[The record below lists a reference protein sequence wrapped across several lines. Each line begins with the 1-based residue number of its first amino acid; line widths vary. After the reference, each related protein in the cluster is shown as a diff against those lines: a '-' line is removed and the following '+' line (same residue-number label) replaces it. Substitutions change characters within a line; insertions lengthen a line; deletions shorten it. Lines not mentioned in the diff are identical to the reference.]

1 MTIGGVDRQVFG
13 FEWGYQGVCP
23 ATQKCGPIAS
33 GVVHFNAS
41 ACFAVRTDQGQS
53 PTYTLRCLSGPT
65 RDIPPPQVS
74 KPIRS
79 GQAFVSIRTIVPS
92 PFADG
97 RIYYGGYDCNFYPA
111 DGTAWVATS
120 TAQLSPPL
128 RFIERKTLMKRRHE
142 ITAPWRAA
150 VAIASGGVA
159 VLALA
164 LNACGSSP
172 SQPAASPERVSG
184 GPTGHYV
191 VASGIHKIKHIIVI
205 EQENRSFDSYFGTYP
220 GADGIPMTNGV
231 PTVCVPVPT
240 GGCQAPYHDTADVNG
255 GGPHGEAQRARPT
268 STGGRWTD
276 SSPRRPSGKKG
287 CGANVNTV
295 DNPACSNSAT
305 PDVMGYHTAA
315 EIPNYWTYA
324 KDFTLDDHMFEPVAS
339 WSLPDHLYLVSGW
352 SAKCSS
358 PAPSSCVNEI
368 TGPYTPVQMQKYVD
382 QAIDTGTADV
392 TNAWTDITWLLYNK
406 HVSWA
411 YYVQTGDQP
420 DCDNDSAV
428 ACPPVAQ
435 SYLTPGIWNPLPIF
449 EDVQKDHQIRNIQP
463 LNNYFAEAKKGTLP
477 SVMWVTPSQADSEHP
492 PASVHQGQAYV
503 TAVINAAMKS
513 PDWDSTAI
521 FLQWDDWGGFY
532 DNVVP
537 PPVDQNGYGL
547 RVPAMVISP
556 YAKAGYIDHQTLS
569 SDAYLKFI
577 EDDFLGGSRLNPKTD
592 KRPDPRPDVREDEKI
607 LGNMVNDFDFNQA
620 PAGSGPPPD
629 ESRHGLAEHPG
640 LLQRT
645 RAVRRMHGDAAEYV
659 AAPRMRPPTPD
670 EFSAF
675 GTPTLPV
682 ARCGRPAAC
691 GVTGHVNCA
700 KRRGTDAQR

>member
-1 MTIGGVDRQVFG
+1 MDG
-13 FEWGYQGVCP
+13 FITQ
-23 ATQKCGPIAS
+23 AT
-33 GVVHFNAS
+33 
-41 ACFAVRTDQGQS
+41 
-53 PTYTLRCLSGPT
+53 
-65 RDIPPPQVS
+65 
-74 KPIRS
+74 
-79 GQAFVSIRTIVPS
+79 
-92 PFADG
+92 
-97 RIYYGGYDCNFYPA
+97 
-111 DGTAWVATS
+111 
-120 TAQLSPPL
+120 
-128 RFIERKTLMKRRHE
+128 
-142 ITAPWRAA
+142 
-150 VAIASGGVA
+150 
-159 VLALA
+159 
-164 LNACGSSP
+164 
-172 SQPAASPERVSG
+172 
-184 GPTGHYV
+184 
-191 VASGIHKIKHIIVI
+191 
-205 EQENRSFDSYFGTYP
+205 
-220 GADGIPMTNGV
+220 
-231 PTVCVPVPT
+231 
-240 GGCQAPYHDTADVNG
+240 
-255 GGPHGEAQRARPT
+255 
-268 STGGRWTD
+268 
-276 SSPRRPSGKKG
+276 SGKKG

-295 DNPACSNSAT
+295 DNPECSNSAT

-358 PAPSSCVNEI
+358 PDPSSCKNDI
-368 TGPYTPVQMQKYVD
+368 RGPYTPAQMQKYVD
-382 QAIDTGTADV
+382 QAIDTGTADI

-428 ACPPVAQ
+428 VCPPVAQ

-556 YAKAGYIDHQTLS
+556 YAKAGLHRPPDAVERRLSRSSSRTTSWAAPGSTRQT
-569 SDAYLKFI
+569 D
-577 EDDFLGGSRLNPKTD
+577 G
-592 KRPDPRPDVREDEKI
+592 RPDPRPDVREDEKI
-607 LGNMVNDFDFNQA
+607 LGNMDDDFDFNQA
-620 PAGSGPPPD
+620 PRAPVLLPTNPPTDSPSIPAYFNGMGPCN
-629 ESRHGLAEHPG
+629 GL
-640 LLQRT
+640 
-645 RAVRRMHGDAAEYV
+645 HGDPP
-659 AAPRMRPPTPD
+659 APRGGEGTRTLDLRLAKPLLFQLSYTP
-670 EFSAF
+670 ES
-675 GTPTLPV
+675 T
-682 ARCGRPAAC
+682 
-691 GVTGHVNCA
+691 
-700 KRRGTDAQR
+700 

>member
-1 MTIGGVDRQVFG
+1 MDG
-13 FEWGYQGVCP
+13 FITQ
-23 ATQKCGPIAS
+23 AT
-33 GVVHFNAS
+33 
-41 ACFAVRTDQGQS
+41 
-53 PTYTLRCLSGPT
+53 
-65 RDIPPPQVS
+65 
-74 KPIRS
+74 
-79 GQAFVSIRTIVPS
+79 
-92 PFADG
+92 
-97 RIYYGGYDCNFYPA
+97 
-111 DGTAWVATS
+111 
-120 TAQLSPPL
+120 
-128 RFIERKTLMKRRHE
+128 
-142 ITAPWRAA
+142 
-150 VAIASGGVA
+150 
-159 VLALA
+159 
-164 LNACGSSP
+164 
-172 SQPAASPERVSG
+172 
-184 GPTGHYV
+184 
-191 VASGIHKIKHIIVI
+191 
-205 EQENRSFDSYFGTYP
+205 
-220 GADGIPMTNGV
+220 
-231 PTVCVPVPT
+231 
-240 GGCQAPYHDTADVNG
+240 
-255 GGPHGEAQRARPT
+255 
-268 STGGRWTD
+268 
-276 SSPRRPSGKKG
+276 SGKKG

-324 KDFTLDDHMFEPVAS
+324 KDFALDDHMFEPVAS

-368 TGPYTPVQMQKYVD
+368 KGPYTPVQMQKYVD

-463 LNNYFAEAKKGTLP
+463 LNNYFSEAKKGTLP

-556 YAKAGYIDHQTLS
+556 YAKTGLH
-569 SDAYLKFI
+569 
-577 EDDFLGGSRLNPKTD
+577 RP
-592 KRPDPRPDVREDEKI
+592 PDPLERRLPQVHRGRLLGWVQAQPRRPT
-607 LGNMVNDFDFNQA
+607 G
-620 PAGSGPPPD
+620 GPI
-629 ESRHGLAEHPG
+629 PG
-640 LLQRT
+640 PTSART
-645 RAVRRMHGDAAEYV
+645 RRSWATWSTISTSTRRRG
-659 AAPRMRPPTPD
+659 PRSCSRPTPPRTRRP
-670 EFSAF
+670 SR
-675 GTPTLPV
+675 PTSTAWGRASG
-682 ARCGRPAAC
+682 ARRRHRARRKI
-691 GVTGHVNCA
+691 GHLS
-700 KRRGTDAQR
+700 R